1 MEKSRTTPYH
11 PMCNGVTERFNRTLL
26 GMLGTLTKE
35 QKSDWKKYLGPL
47 VHAYNSMRQDT
58 TGQTPYFLM
67 FGRQPRLPIDIAFGL
82 RDTPGQ
88 RQSMSSYVS
97 NMKDR
102 LRKSYELATKATQK
116 AQQRQKSHYD
126 LRSRGGKVEV
136 DDLVL
141 VKIVAFDGKHKLA
154 NKWEEEPYRVLR
166 QPNPDVPVY
175 EVQRESGEGRK
186 RVLHRNLLLPIGHLN
201 DLQSFVPRPT
211 PAPRK
216 RKKKVSKGA
225 QTDTSCVIDEPV
237 PDTGRYDSSSDE
249 SDTEALVLVPRQ
261 KQQTQ
266 LTTED
271 HRDQLDD
278 DQQDTSGQAEETE
291 RDASHHPTRDSVEV
305 VSSPEAE
312 STAPLTIDTT
322 QDVNTHGDGD
332 DVHDDVVDDDGDRDD
347 NRDDSHASTQEQS
360 VDASQPERSDNQHRP
375 VPARR
380 STRERQAPAW
390 MRDGQFALNMVC
402 RAMMETLLEKE

>member
-1 MEKSRTTPYH
+1 
-11 PMCNGVTERFNRTLL
+11 
-26 GMLGTLTKE
+26 
-35 QKSDWKKYLGPL
+35 
-47 VHAYNSMRQDT
+47 MRKDT

-82 RDTPGQ
+82 RNTPSQ

-186 RVLHRNLLLPIGHLN
+186 RILHRNLLLPIGHLN

-216 RKKKVSKGA
+216 RKKKVSTGA
-225 QTDTSCVIDEPV
+225 QKDTSSVIDEPV

-271 HRDQLDD
+271 HRDLLDG
-278 DQQDTSGQAEETE
+278 DQQDTSGQA
-291 RDASHHPTRDSVEV
+291 
-305 VSSPEAE
+305 
-312 STAPLTIDTT
+312 
-322 QDVNTHGDGD
+322 
-332 DVHDDVVDDDGDRDD
+332 
-347 NRDDSHASTQEQS
+347 
-360 VDASQPERSDNQHRP
+360 
-375 VPARR
+375 
-380 STRERQAPAW
+380 
-390 MRDGQFALNMVC
+390 
-402 RAMMETLLEKE
+402 